1 MTKKLL
7 AVLLLLAG
15 IASAS
20 TTVNLSGTGRFK
32 AFDPDTGAFLVGGKL
47 QSYVC
52 GTTTP
57 TSTYADST
65 GTVANANPAILDGSG
80 EAAVWLDPSVC
91 IKLVLKDSS
100 DSVIFTLDNVN
111 TPAAGV
117 FTTLSATGA
126 VSLSSTLSA
135 TQFTSTVAT
144 GTAPLVVTSTTKVS
158 NLNADQVD
166 GGDWAA
172 PGAAIGTGT
181 RVPATSF
188 LTNVDI
194 SGTSS
199 LGGSVTLATGK
210 VITLPDVDSLTVG
223 GFIVNPKQT
232 VAFYLFGTMV
242 DTHIWIAPRAGKI
255 VSIKEIHSVVGG
267 AACAVRPRKI
277 TDTSAPGAVASGTVK
292 EITTAA
298 FDGTAVIN
306 TTQTGTLSATASDYT
321 FAAGDKIS
329 LDVSGTMAGL
339 VGILVFEWQAQ

>member
-1 MTKKLL
+1 MKNTLL
-7 AVLLLLAG
+7 ALLLLAG

-32 AFDPDTGAFLVGGKL
+32 AFDPDTGALLAGGKL

-65 GTVANANPAILDGSG
+65 GTVANANPVILDGSG
-80 EAAVWLDPSVC
+80 EAPVWLDPSVC

-100 DSVIFTLDNVN
+100 DSVIWTLDNIN

-135 TQFTSTVAT
+135 TQLTSTVAT
-144 GTAPLVVTSTTKVS
+144 GTAPLVVASTTKVS
-158 NLNADQVD
+158 NLNADQLD
-166 GGDWAA
+166 STDWTNPPAL
-172 PGAAIGTGT
+172 GTGT
-181 RVPATSF
+181 RVPSTSF
-188 LTNVDI
+188 FTNLDV

-199 LGGSVTLATGK
+199 LSGSVTLATGK
-210 VITLPDVDSLTVG
+210 VMTLTDADSLTIG
-223 GFIVNPKQT
+223 GKIVMTTQT
-232 VAFYLFGTMV
+232 VTFYEFTTMV
-242 DTHIWIAPRAGKI
+242 DAHVWIAPRAGKV

-277 TDTSAPGAVASGTVK
+277 TDTSAPGAVAGATVK
-292 EITTAA
+292 EITQAA
-298 FDGTAVIN
+298 FDCTATAN

-321 FAAGDKIS
+321 FAAGDKIA
-329 LDVSGTMAGL
+329 LDVSGTMTNL
-339 VGILVFEWQAQ
+339 VGVVVMEWQAQ